1 MGQIANRMAA
11 ELLNKL
17 KNRINDKE
25 FEKQKNANP
34 KNDNNQKE
42 NLKKQTKA

>member
-17 KNRINDKE
+17 KNRIKDKE

-42 NLKKQTKA
+42 NPQKQTKA